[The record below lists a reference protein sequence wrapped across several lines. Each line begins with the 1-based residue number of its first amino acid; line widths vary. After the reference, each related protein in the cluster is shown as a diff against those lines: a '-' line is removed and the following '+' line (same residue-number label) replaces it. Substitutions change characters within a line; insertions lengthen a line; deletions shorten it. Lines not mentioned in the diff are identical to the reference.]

1 MKPAILI
8 LGAGI
13 YQAPLIR
20 KARERGCEALV
31 ASIPGDFPGIA
42 LADQFY
48 AVDIREVGN
57 ILALA
62 QASHAAAILTTGADA
77 GLPAIGAVVDTL
89 GLRGPSRKIAETV
102 SSKSAFRAFLQA
114 HGHPHPPFVCC
125 PDGTEAWRFYSSL
138 KRKCVFKPDDASGSR
153 GVTILEPGLPA
164 ERVAAAYEHA
174 RLHARNGL
182 VCAEAFI
189 TGRETGGDAFF
200 FDGAPVFFTTTDKH
214 MQGVMVRGHSLP
226 NPRAAAVE
234 PIVGEAIGRIAADL
248 GYDAGPMNF
257 DAIIAGDSVYLL
269 EIGLRNG
276 GNGIVDLI
284 YHGMGVDLLEMALDH
299 ALGEPL
305 RTGWNGVQR
314 PVSSYVFGSGRP
326 GRLRS
331 IASLHALR
339 EMVPAVFDVV
349 MARKPGEEVGAFTHN
364 ANLLGYLL
372 LDGGSAEY
380 EILIAELEKHLH
392 IEIEP

>member
-1 MKPAILI
+1 MKPVILI

-13 YQAPLIR
+13 YQVPLIR
-20 KARERGCEALV
+20 KARARGCEALV
-31 ASIPGDFPGIA
+31 ASVPGDYPGIA
-42 LADQFY
+42 LADHFY

-57 ILALA
+57 ILTLA
-62 QASHAAAILTTGADA
+62 RASHAVAILTTGADA
-77 GLPAIGAVVDTL
+77 GLPAIGAVVDAL

-114 HGHPHPPFVCC
+114 HGHPHPPFACC
-125 PDGTEAWRFYSSL
+125 PDVTEARRFYSSL

-174 RLHARNGL
+174 RLYAKNGL

-189 TGRETGGDAFF
+189 AGRETGGDAFF
-200 FDGAPVFFTTTDKH
+200 FDGSPVFFTTTDKH
-214 MQGVMVRGHSLP
+214 MQGVMVQGHSLP
-226 NPRAAAVE
+226 NPRAAAIE
-234 PIVGEAIGRIAADL
+234 PMVRATIGRIAADL

-257 DAIIAGDSVYLL
+257 DAIISGDIVFLL

-284 YHGMGVDLLEMALDH
+284 YHGMGVDLLELALDH

-305 RTGWNGVQR
+305 RTGRTGLER
-314 PVSSYVFGSGRP
+314 PVSSYVFGACRP

-331 IASLHALR
+331 IKSLHALR
-339 EMVPAVFDVV
+339 ERVPAVFDMVL
-349 MARKPGEEVGAFTHN
+349 ARKPGDEVGAFTHN

-380 EILIAELEKHLH
+380 EILTAELGKYLH
-392 IEIEP
+392 IEMEP